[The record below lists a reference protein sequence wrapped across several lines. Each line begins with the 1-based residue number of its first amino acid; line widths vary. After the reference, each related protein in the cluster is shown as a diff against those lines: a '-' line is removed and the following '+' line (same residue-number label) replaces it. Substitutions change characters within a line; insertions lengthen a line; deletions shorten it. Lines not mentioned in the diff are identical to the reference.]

1 MGFLKHTV
9 TVLGTVVTVGGGA
22 FMFATPS
29 ETGNVSFSPPPPPQP
44 SPPPPDITADAF
56 RLSASLTVE
65 PGACALIPENEP
77 VVVSGLGD
85 GIPVS
90 AYLTPHPYGAT
101 DMSVYQIIVNGL
113 NMISPAAVENGDTLQ
128 LFLCAPAEFGFNE
141 TFRLTYG
148 EHVDTISVSTL
159 FAPPPNPPPP
169 SPSPPPPPSPP
180 PTPPS
185 PPPPDITALAFEL
198 NTTITVDPGTCSM
211 IPSNES
217 VMVSGLGPDVMV
229 NATLSPSDGFQSAH
243 LLLNGVNASSP
254 TLVRNGDKLR
264 VLVCAPPSYGFNET
278 ISLQYGEQDDTVTV
292 VTLHAP
298 PPNPPPPSPSPP
310 PPSPPPSPPPPSPP
324 PPSPPP
330 SPPPPSP
337 PTPPPPSP
345 PPSPPPPSPPPDVT
359 ALAFELDASIV
370 VAPGACAL
378 VPSEQPVFVSG
389 LGAGITVGATLST
402 QTSDFAQLMR
412 DGGNVTS
419 PALVQNDDELRVRVC
434 TPRIDGFSDAFTLS
448 YGEQSRTVIV
458 TTQHSPPSPPPSP
471 PPPTF
476 EATVEDAAE
485 AVLVVAQAVEELAA
499 VVSVDSQSKV
509 AAAQEEVVVAAAELA
524 DLTTTTV
531 AAQANRTATAVV
543 LIATN
548 AAIAIDVAAQ
558 GAIDVANIATTGI
571 TTAMVA
577 ASLAT
582 NIALNAALAADA
594 GAYATS
600 QIISDA
606 RLVAKAL
613 AAATSAAAD
622 ATASNTCAGL
632 TLTPST
638 DEAIAIALVE
648 GAKSAANI
656 AVLLEAAHNAT
667 SVVDAAYV
675 ASLAAAGAWRQEV
688 VDQGNA
694 ARQGAI
700 DVYNI
705 ATTGI
710 STAMVAAWAAENVIK
725 VAEKAAL
732 AAAALALVGPT
743 ITIEAVQWGAYAAAK
758 VIQRGQAN
766 LCVNAGSAIEAANAT
781 ATDAATYAAEAAARL
796 AAFGAPPPPA

>member
-1 MGFLKHTV
+1 M
-9 TVLGTVVTVGGGA
+9 
-22 FMFATPS
+22 
-29 ETGNVSFSPPPPPQP
+29 
-44 SPPPPDITADAF
+44 
-56 RLSASLTVE
+56 
-65 PGACALIPENEP
+65 
-77 VVVSGLGD
+77 
-85 GIPVS
+85 
-90 AYLTPHPYGAT
+90 Y
-101 DMSVYQIIVNGL
+101 
-113 NMISPAAVENGDTLQ
+113 
-128 LFLCAPAEFGFNE
+128 LCAPVEFGFNE

-148 EHVDTISVSTL
+148 EHVDTIRVSTL
-159 FAPPPNPPPP
+159 FAPPPNPPASP
-169 SPSPPPPPSPP
+169 SPPPPPTPPPPPSPP
-180 PTPPS
+180 PAPPLPSPPPPPPS
-185 PPPPDITALAFEL
+185 PPPPDITAEAFEL
-198 NTTITVDPGTCSM
+198 NTTITVEPGACST

-217 VMVSGLGPDVMV
+217 VVESGLGSNVTVNATLSVMV
-229 NATLSPSDGFQSAH
+229 NATLSPNDVFQSTQ
-243 LLLNGVNASSP
+243 LLVNGANASSP
-254 TLVRNGDKLR
+254 TLVGNGDGLR
-264 VLVCAPPSYGFNET
+264 VRVCAPLSYGLSET
-278 ISLQYGEQDDTVTV
+278 ISLQYGEQNDTATV

-298 PPNPPPPSPSPP
+298 PPNPPPPAPSPP
-310 PPSPPPSPPPPSPP
+310 PPRPPTPSPPSPP

-330 SPPPPSP
+330 S
-337 PTPPPPSP
+337 PPPPSP

-378 VPSEQPVFVSG
+378 VPLEQPVFVSG

-419 PALVQNDDELRVRVC
+419 PALVQNGDELRVRVC
-434 TPRIDGFSDAFTLS
+434 TPLIDGFSDAFTLS
-448 YGEQSRTVIV
+448 YGEQSRTVVV

-485 AVLVVAQAVEELAA
+485 AVLVVAKAVEELAA

-509 AAAQEEVVVAAAELA
+509 AAAYEEVAVAAADLA

-531 AAQANRTATAVV
+531 AEQANRTATAVA

-548 AAIAIDVAAQ
+548 VAIAIDVAAQ
-558 GAIDVANIATTGI
+558 GAIDVANIATTGV

-622 ATASNTCAGL
+622 TTASNTCAGL

-648 GAKSAANI
+648 GAISAANI

-667 SVVDAAYV
+667 GVVDAAYA

-688 VDQGNA
+688 VDQGND

-732 AAAALALVGPT
+732 AATALALVGPT

-766 LCVNAGSAIEAANAT
+766 LCVNAGSAVEAANAT

-796 AAFGAPPPPA
+796 AAFGTPPPPP

>member
-1 MGFLKHTV
+1 
-9 TVLGTVVTVGGGA
+9 
-22 FMFATPS
+22 
-29 ETGNVSFSPPPPPQP
+29 
-44 SPPPPDITADAF
+44 
-56 RLSASLTVE
+56 
-65 PGACALIPENEP
+65 
-77 VVVSGLGD
+77 
-85 GIPVS
+85 
-90 AYLTPHPYGAT
+90 
-101 DMSVYQIIVNGL
+101 
-113 NMISPAAVENGDTLQ
+113 
-128 LFLCAPAEFGFNE
+128 
-141 TFRLTYG
+141 
-148 EHVDTISVSTL
+148 
-159 FAPPPNPPPP
+159 
-169 SPSPPPPPSPP
+169 
-180 PTPPS
+180 
-185 PPPPDITALAFEL
+185 
-198 NTTITVDPGTCSM
+198 
-211 IPSNES
+211 
-217 VMVSGLGPDVMV
+217 
-229 NATLSPSDGFQSAH
+229 
-243 LLLNGVNASSP
+243 
-254 TLVRNGDKLR
+254 
-264 VLVCAPPSYGFNET
+264 VCAPLSYGFNET

-330 SPPPPSP
+330 SPPP
-337 PTPPPPSP
+337 
-345 PPSPPPPSPPPDVT
+345 DVT

-370 VAPGACAL
+370 LAPGACAL

-732 AAAALALVGPT
+732 AATALALVGPT

-758 VIQRGQAN
+758 VIQRSQAN

>member
-1 MGFLKHTV
+1 M
-9 TVLGTVVTVGGGA
+9 
-22 FMFATPS
+22 
-29 ETGNVSFSPPPPPQP
+29 
-44 SPPPPDITADAF
+44 
-56 RLSASLTVE
+56 
-65 PGACALIPENEP
+65 
-77 VVVSGLGD
+77 
-85 GIPVS
+85 
-90 AYLTPHPYGAT
+90 
-101 DMSVYQIIVNGL
+101 
-113 NMISPAAVENGDTLQ
+113 
-128 LFLCAPAEFGFNE
+128 
-141 TFRLTYG
+141 
-148 EHVDTISVSTL
+148 
-159 FAPPPNPPPP
+159 
-169 SPSPPPPPSPP
+169 
-180 PTPPS
+180 
-185 PPPPDITALAFEL
+185 
-198 NTTITVDPGTCSM
+198 
-211 IPSNES
+211 
-217 VMVSGLGPDVMV
+217 
-229 NATLSPSDGFQSAH
+229 
-243 LLLNGVNASSP
+243 
-254 TLVRNGDKLR
+254 
-264 VLVCAPPSYGFNET
+264 
-278 ISLQYGEQDDTVTV
+278 
-292 VTLHAP
+292 
-298 PPNPPPPSPSPP
+298 
-310 PPSPPPSPPPPSPP
+310 
-324 PPSPPP
+324 
-330 SPPPPSP
+330 
-337 PTPPPPSP
+337 
-345 PPSPPPPSPPPDVT
+345 
-359 ALAFELDASIV
+359 
-370 VAPGACAL
+370 APGACAL
-378 VPSEQPVFVSG
+378 VPLEQPVFVSG

-419 PALVQNDDELRVRVC
+419 PALVQNGDELRVRVC
-434 TPRIDGFSDAFTLS
+434 TPLIDGFSDAFTLS
-448 YGEQSRTVIV
+448 YGEQSRTVVV

-485 AVLVVAQAVEELAA
+485 AVLVVAKAVEELAA

-509 AAAQEEVVVAAAELA
+509 AAAYEEVAVAAADLA

-531 AAQANRTATAVV
+531 AEQANRTATAVA

-548 AAIAIDVAAQ
+548 VAIAIDVAAQ
-558 GAIDVANIATTGI
+558 GAIDVANIATTGV

-622 ATASNTCAGL
+622 TTASNTCAGL

-648 GAKSAANI
+648 GAISAANI

-667 SVVDAAYV
+667 GVVDAAYA

-688 VDQGNA
+688 VDQGND

-732 AAAALALVGPT
+732 AATALALVGPT

-766 LCVNAGSAIEAANAT
+766 LCVNAGSAVEAANAT

-796 AAFGAPPPPA
+796 AAFGTPPPPP

>member
-77 VVVSGLGD
+77 DVVSGLGD

-211 IPSNES
+211 IPSEES

-229 NATLSPSDGFQSAH
+229 NATLSPSDGFQSAQ

-254 TLVRNGDKLR
+254 TLVGNGDKLR
-264 VLVCAPPSYGFNET
+264 VRVCAPLSYGFNET

-330 SPPPPSP
+330 SPPP
-337 PTPPPPSP
+337 
-345 PPSPPPPSPPPDVT
+345 DVT

-378 VPSEQPVFVSG
+378 VPLEQPVFVSG

-419 PALVQNDDELRVRVC
+419 PALVQNGDELRVRVC
-434 TPRIDGFSDAFTLS
+434 TPLIDGFSDAFTLS

-509 AAAQEEVVVAAAELA
+509 AAAYEEVAVAAAELA

-531 AAQANRTATAVV
+531 AEQANRTATAVA

-548 AAIAIDVAAQ
+548 VAIAIDVAAQ

-732 AAAALALVGPT
+732 AATALALVGPT

-758 VIQRGQAN
+758 VIQRSQAN